1 MTDQIHKLGEV
12 LRAAR
17 EARSVDLPRVERD
30 TKIRERY
37 LSALERGEYRELPG
51 AVYTKGFLRNYG
63 SYLGLDPEYLIDL
76 YRLETSATPADRS
89 IAPTPPR
96 PMSVRRRRTFVVTPG
111 AVAAAILTIMVG
123 ALVAWIAYEFVNFAR
138 TPELRITQPAGD
150 VAAQT
155 EETITI
161 RGITAAGATVTVSGL
176 PENPSTTADAEGNF
190 EMTVNLLPGSNEIRI
205 DAVDPLTRRPSE
217 TYVRRVNVVT
227 DAAVSPSP
235 SSSASIAVAVD
246 QPTADATITG
256 PVPVSG
262 SAAPGTELGLSA
274 VLVESQA
281 PSFSVADASGG
292 EVELDPVEPSAP
304 EPTTVVADAA
314 GSYSASLPLAPGT
327 WDVVITPAEAPATT
341 RRVTVRPEEGLT
353 GMLRLDGGDSYL
365 EIEEDGTSLEGVSG
379 GISDDGD
386 RVEIE
391 ADDTIRILAGN
402 AGAVGVSMNGINLGT
417 MGGNGAVIEWLVTR
431 SGN

>member
-1 MTDQIHKLGEV
+1 MTDQVHKLGEV

-17 EARSVDLPRVERD
+17 EARSLDLPRVERD

-76 YRLETSATPADRS
+76 YRLETSGTPADRS
-89 IAPTPPR
+89 VAPTPPR
-96 PMSVRRRRTFVVTPG
+96 PMAVRRRRTFVVTPG

-161 RGITAAGATVTVSGL
+161 RGITASGATVTVRGL

-190 EMTVNLLPGSNEIRI
+190 EMTVGLLPGSNEIRI
-205 DAVDPLTRRPSE
+205 EAVDPLTRRSSA
-217 TYVRRVNVVT
+217 TFVRRVNVVT
-227 DAAVSPSP
+227 DTVASPSP
-235 SSSASIAVAVD
+235 SSGASPPAAVD
-246 QPTADATITG
+246 QPAADATITG
-256 PVPVSG
+256 PVAVSG
-262 SAAPGTELGLSA
+262 SAAPGSEVEVRA
-274 VLVESQA
+274 VLVESPV
-281 PSFSVADASGG
+281 PSFSVEDASGG
-292 EVELDPVEPSAP
+292 AVELDLVDPSAP

-314 GSYSASLPLAPGT
+314 GSYSASLSLAPGT

-341 RRVTVRPEEGLT
+341 RGVTVRPEEGLT

-365 EIEEDGTSLEGVSG
+365 EIEEDGTSLAGVSG

-386 RVEIE
+386 RVEME
-391 ADDTIRILAGN
+391 ANETIRILAGN
-402 AGAVGVSMNGINLGT
+402 ASAVGVSVNGINLGT
-417 MGGNGAVIEWLVTR
+417 MGGNGAVIEWVVTR
-431 SGN
+431 SGD

>member
-1 MTDQIHKLGEV
+1 MTDQVHKLGEV

-76 YRLETSATPADRS
+76 YRLEISATPADRWV
-89 IAPTPPR
+89 APTPPR
-96 PMSVRRRRTFVVTPG
+96 PISVRRRRTFVVTPG

-161 RGITAAGATVTVSGL
+161 RGITASGATVTVRGL

-190 EMTVNLLPGSNEIRI
+190 EMTVGLLPGSNEIRI
-205 DAVDPLTRRPSE
+205 EAVDPLTRRSSA
-217 TYVRRVNVVT
+217 TFVRRVNVVT
-227 DAAVSPSP
+227 DTVVSPSP
-235 SSSASIAVAVD
+235 SSSAGPPASVD
-246 QPTADATITG
+246 QPAADATITG
-256 PVPVSG
+256 LVPVSG
-262 SAAPGTELGLSA
+262 SAAPGLELEVRA
-274 VLVESQA
+274 VLVESQV
-281 PSFSVADASGG
+281 PSFSVEDASGG
-292 EVELDPVEPSAP
+292 AVELDPADPSAP
-304 EPTTVVADAA
+304 EPTTVVADAT
-314 GSYSASLPLAPGT
+314 GSYSASLPLAPGM

-353 GMLRLDGGDSYL
+353 GILRLDGGDSYL
-365 EIEEDGTSLEGVSG
+365 EIEEDRTPLEGVSG

-386 RVEIE
+386 RVEME
-391 ADDTIRILAGN
+391 ADETIRILAGN

-417 MGGNGAVIEWLVTR
+417 MGGNGAVIEWVVTR
-431 SGN
+431 TGD